1 MTAPSGDYSAL
12 FAAQLVNTTVPL
24 KHFLPLFLFWP
35 LLSGSGFDL
44 DSHAYTDSLANHI
57 SRDYGWAHSQNIR
70 ASDLTNFDDSVGV
83 VHSPKTAGIVAPD
96 HPASGG

>member
-12 FAAQLVNTTVPL
+12 FTAQLIDTTVPL
-24 KHFLPLFLFWP
+24 KNLLPLLLFWP
-35 LLSGSGFDL
+35 LLSGSGLDL
-44 DSHAYTDSLANHI
+44 NPNTYTDSLANHV
-57 SRDYGWAHSQNIR
+57 SRDYGWTHSQNIR
-70 ASDLTNFDDSVGV
+70 TSDLTNFDDSVGV